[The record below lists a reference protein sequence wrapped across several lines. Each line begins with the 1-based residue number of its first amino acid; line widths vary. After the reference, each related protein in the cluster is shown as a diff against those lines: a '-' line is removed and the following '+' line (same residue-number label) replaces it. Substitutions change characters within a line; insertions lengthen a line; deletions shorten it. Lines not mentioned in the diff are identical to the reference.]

1 MTSVNEAKE
10 MERLMEE
17 RVFVWEWESAHEWN
31 RARKTKAELEME
43 GGSEEDTRRKP
54 GMVQLSCSDNGRK
67 DERVEEACEKTND
80 GFHTLVMFLSLDNL
94 SVMVWKRSNGSSEPR
109 RPLWAEHIPIV
120 WQSFFFFEETR
131 PWEAVKT
138 F

>member
-1 MTSVNEAKE
+1 MTAGQMTSVNEAKE

-17 RVFVWEWESAHEWN
+17 RVCLCESERERESTHEWN

-54 GMVQLSCSDNGRK
+54 GMVQLPCSDNGRK

-94 SVMVWKRSNGSSEPR
+94 SVMV
-109 RPLWAEHIPIV
+109 
-120 WQSFFFFEETR
+120 
-131 PWEAVKT
+131 
-138 F
+138 